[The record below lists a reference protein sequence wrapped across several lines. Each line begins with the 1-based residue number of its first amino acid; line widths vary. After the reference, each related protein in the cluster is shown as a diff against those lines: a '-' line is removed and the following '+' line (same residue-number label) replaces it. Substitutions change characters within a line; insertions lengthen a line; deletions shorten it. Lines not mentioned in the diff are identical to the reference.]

1 MHSLQHCFVQTHICK
16 KDFLEWVNFTY
27 NHSWLWFKWFWN
39 LYCTRKGSHI
49 HYFEETS
56 WTLKPKKKY
65 IQAEISCC
73 MMKSSYYGTRL
84 ETWLL
89 QFAPLKDLPSILS
102 FEEEKNSLTWKMP
115 DKSSKRRRHSAPVL
129 LGSAAKKQ
137 IFNVSQ
143 CQQICM
149 NVCQFGHMT
158 HIFHLI
164 PDGRQHTQPGW
175 LFGSSSKAG
184 GPSSCS
190 TNCPLA
196 LSSNI
201 SATIPLWFG
210 CFPSRHLDK

>member
-1 MHSLQHCFVQTHICK
+1 M
-16 KDFLEWVNFTY
+16 
-27 NHSWLWFKWFWN
+27 WFKWFWN
-39 LYCTRKGSHI
+39 VYCTRKGSHI

-56 WTLKPKKKY
+56 DPIHKLDFEAKEKVHPSWNRLLL
-65 IQAEISCC
+65 
-73 MMKSSYYGTRL
+73 MKSSYGDSALDMIITICRAFSRLKKKKNLLPEKGPTRVARDAAIVHPPF
-84 ETWLL
+84 WDRL
-89 QFAPLKDLPSILS
+89 QI
-102 FEEEKNSLTWKMP
+102 
-115 DKSSKRRRHSAPVL
+115 
-129 LGSAAKKQ
+129 Q
-137 IFNVSQ
+137 IFNISQ
-143 CQQICM
+143 CQQLYM
-149 NVCQFGHMT
+149 NFCHFGHLT